1 MNGLSEILRPDSFE
15 NFIGQEHLLSE
26 GAILRMAIENN
37 NMFSAIFSGPPGTG
51 KTSII
56 NLIKKYTDYEVIH
69 LNAAFSSVEDIKKY
83 ERYAYNLKGI
93 KRIIIFVDEIH
104 RFNRKQQD
112 VFLPGVETNT
122 YVLIGT
128 TTENPQ
134 SSINSALL
142 SRCRVLRFKKHSQ
155 ENLKAIL
162 ELAKNKINIPIDD
175 EVEINLIRS
184 ANGDARFL
192 INTYEILANMAKT
205 LGKVLVDKSVFQLYS
220 GEELTKY
227 TEQEHYNMASALIK
241 SIRGSDPD
249 AALYYL
255 ARMLN
260 QGEDPRFIARRLVIL
275 ASEDIGLADPFA
287 LVLAMS
293 TMHAVEAVGMPECI
307 INLSE
312 TIIYLSL
319 APKSNSSYEAIQRAQ
334 NIAQET
340 KNIGVPRNLLNF
352 DGSGYKYPH
361 QFGGFVNQRY
371 LPTEVENI
379 LKKEK
384 RIYVPKNIAKEAK
397 IMEIYRKLWPER
409 FKDGN

>member
-1 MNGLSEILRPDSFE
+1 MDDVSMTL
-15 NFIGQEHLLSE
+15 
-26 GAILRMAIENN
+26 NN
-37 NMFSAIFSGPPGTG
+37 
-51 KTSII
+51 K
-56 NLIKKYTDYEVIH
+56 
-69 LNAAFSSVEDIKKY
+69 DIKKY
-83 ERYAYNLKGI
+83 EHYAYNLKGI

-175 EVEINLIRS
+175 EVENNLIRS

-227 TEQEHYNMASALIK
+227 TEQEHYNLASALIK

-340 KNIGVPRNLLNF
+340 KNVGVPRNLLNF

-409 FKDGN
+409 FKEGN